1 MHALEHSSIHV
12 RATKF
17 EDAARRHNA
26 CGSACMKPP
35 CWHARGAA
43 PKPREVA
50 GLRGTTMQL
59 VSSHMCARLLVDVEI
74 ITGDLLQTAQ
84 GLRSTGLQSSF
95 GISRAQAKVDKTATS
110 PPLNG
115 CTASTDLTREGLCR
129 EWKWEWWSLRL
140 AFEMARKADSS

>member
-43 PKPREVA
+43 LKPREVA

-59 VSSHMCARLLVDVEI
+59 VSSHMCARFLVDVEI

-84 GLRSTGLQSSF
+84 GLRSTGLQSSSAYQ
-95 GISRAQAKVDKTATS
+95 GHKLRSTRRPLARLSTA
-110 PPLNG
+110 
-115 CTASTDLTREGLCR
+115 
-129 EWKWEWWSLRL
+129 
-140 AFEMARKADSS
+140 ARPAPT